1 MQNIKLSK
9 KEVERLENLQNS
21 LAVTIDRLGQVGAAE
36 IELEERKKELKSEF
50 KKLRSSQQ
58 KLATELQEKYG
69 EGTIN
74 LETGEFINSK

>member
-9 KEVERLENLQNS
+9 KEVEKLNELQDS
-21 LAVTIDRLGQVGAAE
+21 LSATIERFGRITAAE
-36 IELEERKKELKSEF
+36 IELREGREELENKF
-50 KKLRSSQQ
+50 KQLRSSQQ
-58 KLATELQEKYG
+58 EFAAELQEKYG

>member
-74 LETGEFINSK
+74 LETGEFINPE